1 MITIGNV
8 IGTLGAAAIIFAY
21 AMLQSSRWEATRLA
35 FSCTN
40 AVGAGFIL
48 ISLAIEPN
56 LPSII
61 IESFWL
67 LISLLGIL
75 RWFKGRSSNSKN

>member
-1 MITIGNV
+1 MILIGNV

-21 AMLQSSRWEATRLA
+21 AMLQTARWEATRLA

-40 AVGAGFIL
+40 AIGAGFIL

-75 RWFKGRSSNSKN
+75 RWYKSRST